1 MKKHLLWLKR
11 ELNAWVAEGIIAAD
25 QAEAIRKRYPEE
37 TPGFAWGTI
46 IFAGL
51 GSVILGLGVILLFAY
66 NWDQIPRF
74 WKLALIAGALGS
86 VHAAAILL
94 QTRSERFKALGEALG
109 LLGTMIFGAGIFLV
123 AQIYHIE
130 EHFPNAFIIWALGA
144 LALAWAMPSIAQG
157 IVAAVLIS
165 IWCGSES
172 LAFNTAMHSG
182 PLLIVVLLGPLA
194 YIKGSRILLAALI
207 PAFLA
212 SLLFVQ
218 AGLYFEPGLLFGTVL
233 NIAAL
238 LVALGLLARRHGGF
252 PESAP
257 IFLFFGWAAFVCVLY
272 VLTFPEAAK
281 HLLNYRQAESPS
293 LPVSYWIASG
303 VLGLGAW
310 AFLAYASMLRKHKLG
325 VTAVDYLLPLTVILG
340 IFHMLSKGSMT
351 GWALAGPFNLVFL
364 ALVVAMLARG
374 CRLAM
379 LKPTVIGSILLLVY
393 AFSRYGDLFHSLLE
407 RGLVF
412 IVVGALIFGQGI
424 LYARAKARKA
434 EIKQ

>member
-11 ELNAWVAEGIIAAD
+11 ELDDWVSEGIIAPD

-37 TPGFAWGTI
+37 TPGLAWGTI

-51 GSVILGLGVILLFAY
+51 GGVILGLGVILLFAY
-66 NWDQIPRF
+66 NWDLIPRF
-74 WKLALIAGALGS
+74 WKLALIAGALGTT
-86 VHAAAILL
+86 HTAAILL
-94 QTRSERFKALGEALG
+94 HRNEKFAALGEALG

-157 IVAAVLIS
+157 ILAAVLLVV
-165 IWCGSES
+165 WCGFES
-172 LAFNTAMHSG
+172 VAFDTSMNSG
-182 PLLIVVLLGPLA
+182 PLLIVALLGSLA
-194 YIKGSRILLAALI
+194 YVKRSRVLLAALI

-218 AGLYFEPGLLFGTVL
+218 AGLYFESGLLFGTAM

-238 LVALGLLARRHGGF
+238 LVALGFLARRYGGF

-257 IFLFFGWAAFVCVLY
+257 IFLFFGRVVFFLALY
-272 VLTFPEAAK
+272 ALTFPNAAT
-281 HLLNYRQAESPS
+281 HLLHYSHAESSELS
-293 LPVSYWIASG
+293 LAYWIASG
-303 VLGLGAW
+303 ALCLVAW
-310 AFLAYASMLRKHKLG
+310 AFLACTSMLRKQNDG
-325 VTAVDYLLPLTVILG
+325 VTASDYLLPLTVIFG
-340 IFHMLSKGSMT
+340 VYYMLFNDQMT
-351 GWALAGPFNLVFL
+351 DWAMAGPFNLVFL
-364 ALVVAMLARG
+364 ALVISMLASG
-374 CRLAM
+374 CRLAL
-379 LKPTVIGSILLLVY
+379 LKPTVIGSILLLIY
-393 AFSRYGDLFHSLLE
+393 AFSRYFDMFHSLFE

-424 LYARAKARKA
+424 LYSRAKGRQV

>member
-1 MKKHLLWLKR
+1 MKKNLLWLKG
-11 ELNAWVAEGIIAAD
+11 ELAAWVSEGIIASD

-51 GSVILGLGVILLFAY
+51 GGVILGLGVILLFAY
-66 NWDQIPRF
+66 NWDQMPRF
-74 WKLALIAGALGS
+74 LKLALIAGVLGI
-86 VHAAAILL
+86 VHAVAIRLH
-94 QTRSERFKALGEALG
+94 TRSERFKTLGEALG

-123 AQIYHIE
+123 AQIYHID

-157 IVAAVLIS
+157 ILAAVLVS
-165 IWCGSES
+165 VWCGSES
-172 LAFNTAMHSG
+172 IAFNASMNSG
-182 PLLIVVLLGPLA
+182 PLLIVALLGSLAYVKRSRVLLA
-194 YIKGSRILLAALI
+194 VLI

-218 AGLYFEPGLLFGTVL
+218 AGLYFESGLLFGTAM

-238 LVALGLLARRHGGF
+238 LVALGFLARRYGGF

-257 IFLFFGWAAFVCVLY
+257 IFLFYGWVAFIFVLY

-281 HLLNYRQAESPS
+281 HLLNYSHDKSSALS
-293 LPVSYWIASG
+293 LAYWIASS
-303 VLGLGAW
+303 VLGLGTW
-310 AFLAYASMLRKHKLG
+310 AFLAYTAMLRKHNLG

-340 IFHMLSKGSMT
+340 VFYMLFKGPMT
-351 GWALAGPFNLVFL
+351 GWAMAGPFNLVFL
-364 ALVVAMLARG
+364 ALVISMLTRG

-393 AFSRYGDLFHSLLE
+393 AFSRYFDLFHSLLE

-424 LYARAKARKA
+424 LYSRAKGRKT
-434 EIKQ
+434 EIK

>member
-11 ELNAWVAEGIIAAD
+11 EVDAWVSEGIIASD

-37 TPGFAWGTI
+37 TPGLPWGTI
-46 IFAGL
+46 IFASL
-51 GSVILGLGVILLFAY
+51 GGVILGLGVILLFAY
-66 NWDQIPRF
+66 NWDKIPRF
-74 WKLALIAGALGS
+74 WKLALIASALGI
-86 VHAAAILL
+86 VHAVAIILH
-94 QTRSERFKALGEALG
+94 TRSERFKTLGEALG

-157 IVAAVLIS
+157 ILAAVLIAV
-165 IWCGSES
+165 WCGSES
-172 LAFNTAMHSG
+172 VAFNTSMNSG
-182 PLLIVVLLGPLA
+182 PLLIIALLGSLAYVKRSRVLLA
-194 YIKGSRILLAALI
+194 VLI

-218 AGLYFEPGLLFGTVL
+218 AGLYFESGLLFGTAM
-233 NIAAL
+233 NTAAL
-238 LVALGLLARRHGGF
+238 LVALGFLARRYGGF

-257 IFLFFGWAAFVCVLY
+257 IFLFFGWVAFVFVLY

-281 HLLNYRQAESPS
+281 HLLNYSHEKSPA
-293 LPVSYWIASG
+293 LPLAYWIASG
-303 VLGLGAW
+303 VLCLGTW
-310 AFLAYASMLRKHKLG
+310 VFLAYTSMLRKHNLG
-325 VTAVDYLLPLTVILG
+325 VAAVDYLLPLTVILG
-340 IFHMLSKGSMT
+340 VFYMLFKGHMT
-351 GWALAGPFNLVFL
+351 GWAMSGPFNLVFL
-364 ALVVAMLARG
+364 ALVISMLARG

-379 LKPTVIGSILLLVY
+379 LEPTVIGSILLLVY
-393 AFSRYGDLFHSLLE
+393 AFSRYFDLFHSLLE

-412 IVVGALIFGQGI
+412 IVIGALIFGQGI
-424 LYARAKARKA
+424 LYSRAKGRKT